1 MSENTKSGI
10 VEQLT
15 KSTIADLLADRIR
28 QTSTSTKMLE
38 IIDKRVEQFLTNIV
52 DDAFSSYGDFSKGA
66 KEAFKAALPGN
77 IGNTIDLQR
86 YNAMIEQRLCDV
98 FASSGLAN
106 NLIEKAEV
114 ALKEAMG
121 EELMPPVIMLSDLIN
136 AFIKANLRNA
146 DEGRWERP
154 DLRLKESEA
163 LYSSGYMRF
172 YFDKEKESFSSY
184 SSERSDYRLA
194 NSLSLSPDEGKEI
207 DGNQVYTVYA
217 AQIEGEHVQ
226 HIISTRLIR
235 NDWEKMVFALYYG
248 QSKIC
253 IDCDPDDGDFYYP
266 GND

>member
-1 MSENTKSGI
+1 MSENIQSEI
-10 VEQLT
+10 IAQLT
-15 KSTIADLLADRIR
+15 KLTIADLLADRIR
-28 QTSTSTKMLE
+28 QASTSTKMLE
-38 IIDKRVEQFLTNIV
+38 IIDNRIEKCLKDII
-52 DDAFSSYGDFSKGA
+52 DDTFSGYGDFSKGA

-86 YNAMIEQRLCDV
+86 YNAMIEQRLRDV
-98 FASSGLAN
+98 FAGSGLAN
-106 NLIEKAEV
+106 NIIEKAES

-121 EELMPPVIMLSDLIN
+121 EQLMPPVIMLSDLIN

-146 DEGRWERP
+146 DEERWERP
-154 DLRLKESEA
+154 DLRLKESDA
-163 LYSSGYMRF
+163 AYSSGYMRF
-172 YFDKEKESFSSY
+172 YFDKEQDSSSRY

-194 NSLSLSPDEGKEI
+194 NSLSLSPVEGEQI
-207 DGNQVYTVYA
+207 DGQQVYTVYA
-217 AQIEGEHVQ
+217 AQIEGQYVQ